1 MGRVRRIIVIDQGQT
16 PLIRAA
22 LQRVAELT
30 DGPIQEFL
38 AALSPLGAHLDHMS
52 APSDL
57 GLGSV
62 ATSQFN
68 NFTFSLLL
76 STICLPPAFYC

>member
-38 AALSPLGAHLDHMS
+38 AALSP
-52 APSDL
+52 PRC
-57 GLGSV
+57 
-62 ATSQFN
+62 TS
-68 NFTFSLLL
+68 
-76 STICLPPAFYC
+76 